1 MPALRIPGKLNLDY
15 CFCYPPLPPT
25 RCVWGG
31 CRRNQWLTFPLG
43 CYRGRFSLLGR
54 LQLPGAAPEL
64 HPMTHSQPPGHSPL
78 GLTGQLTPGQGGSL
92 PQRLGLPCH
101 PRGKLSTRYAVVY
114 TGVSGPSRG
123 PWMWYV
129 GEIVPDLGVDFMIG
143 VRLMELI
150 GSVTDHGIAKIY
162 ARNVDITFPYMDY
175 QLLW

>member
-64 HPMTHSQPPGHSPL
+64 HPITHSQPPGHSPL

-123 PWMWYV
+123 PGLLVWRDFLLLEFGLSATMV
-129 GEIVPDLGVDFMIG
+129 GAAPQLCTQ
-143 VRLMELI
+143 LPL
-150 GSVTDHGIAKIY
+150 Y
-162 ARNVDITFPYMDY
+162 NVEN
-175 QLLW
+175 